1 MDKNTFYPIYEGTR
15 PYQNNIAI
23 LKDYNGQRQKLTYCY
38 KVRQSGV
45 CDGRAAPA
53 EKNTVNEKKLENNL
67 IRARNTVYEL
77 ALCNEW
83 DWFLTITL
91 DPEKYDREN
100 LPKFRTD
107 FHGLY
112 ESMEKSRD

>member
-1 MDKNTFYPIYEGTR
+1 MDRNTFYPIYEGTR

-53 EKNTVNEKKLENNL
+53 KKNTVNEKKLENNL
-67 IRARNTVYEL
+67 IE
-77 ALCNEW
+77 
-83 DWFLTITL
+83 
-91 DPEKYDREN
+91 PEIQCMN
-100 LPKFRTD
+100 WHCATNGIGF
-107 FHGLY
+107 
-112 ESMEKSRD
+112 